1 MQAARTL
8 EQEAAEDIFFGQAVV
23 IWARWFLIAAATGLV
38 MWSFD
43 EKNSLVLGIMP
54 IVALMGM
61 NFYLHGRYLMEKPIQ
76 SRLIVATSTMDLLI
90 ITLLVV
96 VWPLA
101 GQDSRLD
108 NPFFL
113 FYYPMVLSFAFV
125 MPRKVEISYTVAA
138 IAVYALAMFVLVD
151 MTSVPGQPEYS
162 SAVALQVNLKML
174 AVRVIALAAVG
185 GLGNYFWRIQRAR
198 RRTALASASSV

>member
-8 EQEAAEDIFFGQAVV
+8 EQEAAEDIFFGQAVI

-43 EKNSLVLGIMP
+43 EKNSLVLGIMT

-96 VWPLA
+96 V
-101 GQDSRLD
+101 
-108 NPFFL
+108 
-113 FYYPMVLSFAFV
+113 
-125 MPRKVEISYTVAA
+125 
-138 IAVYALAMFVLVD
+138 
-151 MTSVPGQPEYS
+151 
-162 SAVALQVNLKML
+162 
-174 AVRVIALAAVG
+174 
-185 GLGNYFWRIQRAR
+185 
-198 RRTALASASSV
+198 